1 MPLRCPFLWP
11 CRLFACA
18 SFGPPD
24 AQARR
29 PPLSYIWEHPNHG
42 GGGRGGAGGGAG
54 RGSSLHTTISSR
66 ERGVCNELE
75 ATRDPH
81 PPHAFMPH
89 APPPPGLPP
98 PLPLWR
104 RGVCILRMHR
114 GAQAWEAAGHNPAV
128 FSSSSPPQRLS
139 PPSLKARGSPK
150 KEEGGPRDFTWGA
163 WPPCPAKEKWRVALF
178 PTSLVHEV
186 QTGPGWTMADGDRSL
201 HTTRRPWPAHTHT
214 HGARWLVAAGRLG
227 PTCHALTHSSLS
239 PQCTETRPLVVG

>member
-1 MPLRCPFLWP
+1 MVGGVAALVGVRVGGRRSTRRFPLASEVCATNWKRRETPTHPTPLCHMPRPHPACPPP
-11 CRLFACA
+11 CPYGGVVCA
-18 SFGPPD
+18 SYACTGGHKPG
-24 AQARR
+24 RR
-29 PPLSYIWEHPNHG
+29 
-42 GGGRGGAGGGAG
+42 RD
-54 RGSSLHTTISSR
+54 TTRPCS
-66 ERGVCNELE
+66 
-75 ATRDPH
+75 
-81 PPHAFMPH
+81 
-89 APPPPGLPP
+89 PPPP
-98 PLPLWR
+98 
-104 RGVCILRMHR
+104 
-114 GAQAWEAAGHNPAV
+114 
-128 FSSSSPPQRLS
+128 PPQRLS